1 MSSNPALLRK
11 PKSKEEYESDFA
23 LQKFNLKMLA
33 AMIRIDETNKMRNR
47 EANEEAKKRAE
58 ILERR
63 REQ

>member
-1 MSSNPALLRK
+1 
-11 PKSKEEYESDFA
+11 
-23 LQKFNLKMLA
+23 MLA